1 MYQFINK
8 KLYQS
13 LNKDVLVQWYC
24 IDHHNVSTKK
34 NVPELDL
41 TGSRPHRCSTLAI
54 PLLLLHQQ
62 AELLYKNINNHLTTF
77 GTKLNLRAHTNIRH
91 YIIYAKKIS
100 IIFVAPRDVPTPS
113 WRVSTVYIY
122 IYVQYYTALNR
133 FSGFLP

>member
-77 GTKLNLRAHTNIRH
+77 GTKLNLGAHTNIKH
-91 YIIYAKKIS
+91 YIINKK
-100 IIFVAPRDVPTPS
+100 FQLFLLPKEMCLHHPGGFLL
-113 WRVSTVYIY
+113 YIY